1 MSSENPV
8 SGDNAENPDDNTVGE
23 RSAES
28 SEFLPPT
35 TDPWKGFRGV
45 MAGTLVLE
53 AIVVLLV
60 LPVIATLGGGLT
72 AVSTGYVVGL
82 AVLMVLGAGVQGRS
96 WAIPFNIGL
105 QVLAVLGFFVD
116 LAFGAIGV
124 LFCVVWAYILYLR
137 KDIQDREQRGL
148 LPGQR
153 G

>member
-1 MSSENPV
+1 MSNDNARHNEDSGSSED
-8 SGDNAENPDDNTVGE
+8 SAGEGNAAN
-23 RSAES
+23 A
-28 SEFLPPT
+28 EFLPPT

-82 AVLMVLGAGVQGRS
+82 AVLMLLGAGVQGRS
-96 WAIPFNIGL
+96 WAIPFNIVL
-105 QVLAVLGFFVD
+105 QVLTVLGFFID

-137 KDIQDREQRGL
+137 KDIKDRERRGL